1 MEAPHRRKTC
11 LEPQISEMRLLP
23 KDEPCLP
30 RQREVERPGV
40 FMHEQRERRKAFP
53 EDEGLR
59 FPCRKCG
66 LNEPYKETLQVHS
79 KGNPDAPKNFAPST
93 QVSKHSHRWTVT
105 DKKHPTEISVMRVLV
120 PKIPEGRSLFISS
133 IHSGQSCMEGMWISV
148 VRTQGRHPSEYT
160 RNIKWVNY
168 KVWDPKA
175 ARTLIEKLVRFK
187 KSGVYWILC
196 SNERVCLSFLL
207 C

>member
-1 MEAPHRRKTC
+1 
-11 LEPQISEMRLLP
+11 
-23 KDEPCLP
+23 
-30 RQREVERPGV
+30 
-40 FMHEQRERRKAFP
+40 
-53 EDEGLR
+53 
-59 FPCRKCG
+59 
-66 LNEPYKETLQVHS
+66 
-79 KGNPDAPKNFAPST
+79 
-93 QVSKHSHRWTVT
+93 
-105 DKKHPTEISVMRVLV
+105 MRVLV

-187 KSGVYWILC
+187 KSGVY
-196 SNERVCLSFLL
+196 
-207 C
+207 